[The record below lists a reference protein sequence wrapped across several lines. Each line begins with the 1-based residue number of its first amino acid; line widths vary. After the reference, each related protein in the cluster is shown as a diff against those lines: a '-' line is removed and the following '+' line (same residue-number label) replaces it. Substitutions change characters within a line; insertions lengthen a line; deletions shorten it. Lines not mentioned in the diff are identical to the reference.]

1 MRRFKNIL
9 FIIVI
14 VLLSVAAIWRY
25 VELNTGRYIVN
36 SFNDKIKI
44 NSMSVYNDGVY
55 YYTNDG
61 GIYELSDNNESRC
74 LIAAEDISGI
84 CALESYVYY
93 ISKEK
98 IFRCDIEKKTSE
110 LLDEDAGYK
119 YIASDEKNVYALCY
133 VNGNYTDYKV
143 LQINNNDKYTFSE
156 QNNSGNERIGIFD
169 HGGDYKYFC
178 NNTKYKSFCGVVNE
192 NNSVVFRSNDM
203 INNNLLFFDDKI
215 IITSDENGDQLLI
228 HNQAGDEMDKI
239 NIPDG
244 YAYIPQ
250 NVFSDDKYI
259 YMLIQAQNG
268 YNAIGYYNLSQKR
281 HKSDAIVKY
290 DTVNNSFNF
299 IYETNNKYERI
310 IAYKDNAV
318 IYLHNDYLC
327 RLNIN
332 SGKKERITRI
342 NADNA
347 EFEICFNR
355 IFVWNDKD
363 LIGDYSILI

>member
-74 LIAAEDISGI
+74 LIEAEDISGI

-268 YNAIGYYNLSQKR
+268 YNAIGCYNLSQKR

-290 DTVNNSFNF
+290 DIENKSFSF

-310 IAYKDNAV
+310 LGYKDDT
-318 IYLHNDYLC
+318 IICLHNNYLYS
-327 RLNIN
+327 LNVN
-332 SGKKERITRI
+332 SGKKERIAKI
-342 NADNA
+342 KADNA
-347 EFEICFNR
+347 EFEICFDR

>member
-1 MRRFKNIL
+1 MCKFKSIL
-9 FIIVI
+9 CLIII
-14 VLLSVAAIWRY
+14 PAMVLLSAAVILHY
-25 VELNTGRYIVN
+25 IGLSGAHYIVN
-36 SFNDKIKI
+36 SFNDKIKV
-44 NSMSVYNDGVY
+44 NSMSVYNDGTY
-55 YYTNDG
+55 YYINDS
-61 GIYELSDNNESRC
+61 GICELSGNNESRC
-74 LIAAEDISGI
+74 LIEAEDISGI

-192 NNSVVFRSNDM
+192 NNS
-203 INNNLLFFDDKI
+203 
-215 IITSDENGDQLLI
+215 DQLLI
-228 HNQAGDEMDKI
+228 HNQAGDEIDKI

-281 HKSDAIVKY
+281 HKSEAIVKY
-290 DTVNNSFNF
+290 DIENKSFSF

-310 IAYKDNAV
+310 VGYKDDT
-318 IYLHNDYLC
+318 IICLHNNYLYS
-327 RLNIN
+327 LNVN
-332 SGKKERITRI
+332 SGKKERIAKI
-342 NADNA
+342 KADNA
-347 EFEICFNR
+347 EFEICFDR
-355 IFVWNDKD
+355 IFIWNDSD
-363 LIGDYSILI
+363 FIGAFSILI